1 MILDKFDLHGKVAM
15 VTGASRGLGQGMAL
29 GLAEA
34 GADIVG
40 VSRGSCENT
49 AQQVQ
54 ALGRRFLHLP
64 CDLAEATVADLQE
77 LVRRAVA
84 EMGDLDILVNA
95 AGTTARHPV
104 LEFPEDDWDMVMQVN
119 LKSVMF
125 LSQAAARHF
134 STKGQGK
141 IVNVASALSY
151 QGGYLVPPY
160 AASKHGIAG
169 ITRSMANELAALNI
183 NVNAIVPGYML
194 TDMTAPLAADPVRN
208 PAIMA
213 RVPAGRWG
221 TPEDLKGAVVF
232 LASAASDYCH
242 ASLLPVD
249 GAWLSR

>member
-1 MILDKFDLHGKVAM
+1 MILDKFDLHGRVAM

-40 VSRGSCENT
+40 VARGSCQDT
-49 AQQVQ
+49 AAQVQ

-64 CDLAEATVADLQE
+64 CDLASATVADLQE
-77 LVRRAVA
+77 LVRRAVE
-84 EMGDLDILVNA
+84 EMGDLNILVNA
-95 AGTTARHPV
+95 AGTTVRHPV
-104 LEFPEDDWDMVMQVN
+104 LEYPEEDWDTVMQVN

-134 STKGQGK
+134 ACIGGGK
-141 IVNVASALSY
+141 IVNIASALSY

-160 AASKHGIAG
+160 AASKHGIVG
-169 ITRSMANELAALNI
+169 ITRSMANELASLNI

-194 TDMTAPLAADPVRN
+194 TDMNAPLVADPVRSQQ
-208 PAIMA
+208 ILV
-213 RVPAGRWG
+213 RIPAGRWG

>member
-54 ALGRRFLHLP
+54 ALGRRFLHLH

-134 STKGQGK
+134 STKGRGK